1 MQVISHLK
9 RQDNIKFAVGMASLD
24 GGKPSAFTEGLLKK
38 YENGSISSKELK
50 ENIIKE
56 YESNKSNT

>member
-1 MQVISHLK
+1 MLVTSRLK
-9 RQDNIKFAVGMASLD
+9 RQNDIKFAVGMASLD
-24 GGKPSAFTEGLLKK
+24 GGKPIAFTQGLLKK

-56 YESNKSNT
+56 YRK